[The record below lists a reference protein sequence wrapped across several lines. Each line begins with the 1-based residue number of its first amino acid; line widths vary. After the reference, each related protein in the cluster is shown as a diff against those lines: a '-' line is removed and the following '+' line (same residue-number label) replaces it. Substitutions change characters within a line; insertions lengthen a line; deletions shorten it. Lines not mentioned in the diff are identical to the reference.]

1 MATARWAPAQ
11 NMLAVTR
18 QCPWLRRDGLPH
30 RIFWLSRGSVHGYGA
45 MGSRTEYF
53 GCHEAVLVAPARW
66 APAQNILAVLRQC
79 LWLRRDGL
87 LHGILWFSMTTT
99 PQPRNHT
106 TKLPHNHTS
115 THPHNHTITQ
125 PHNHATNK
133 PHNHTTAPH
142 THTTTRNTQ
151 PHNHTTTQ
159 PHHHTTTRPYSQYT
173 HIHTLHTY
181 TTTHNHMLPHTHTHT
196 TISSP
201 TRRSLSVVVHAYP
214 QASTAAF
221 RFRRFTRASEPVN
234 R

>member
-1 MATARWAPAQ
+1 
-11 NMLAVTR
+11 
-18 QCPWLRRDGLPH
+18 
-30 RIFWLSRGSVHGYGA
+30 

-53 GCHEAVLVAPARW
+53 GCHEAVPVAPARW

-106 TKLPHNHTS
+106 TKLPPNHTS
-115 THPHNHTITQ
+115 THPHNHTI
-125 PHNHATNK
+125 
-133 PHNHTTAPH
+133 
-142 THTTTRNTQ
+142 TQ

-196 TISSP
+196 TIFPP

-214 QASTAAF
+214 QVSIAAF
-221 RFRRFTRASEPVN
+221 RFRRFTVGKRA